1 MKAEAEQYKEE
12 DKKKAEDAQFINQS
26 ESMALM
32 IEKSLEDENLKDKL
46 TDEDK
51 NAVKPVLEKVK
62 EAVSKRSIDDVKSAM
77 DELNKVWEP
86 IVKKIY
92 PQTENPGQSFKFD
105 PSQFGGM
112 DGTPENPFTS
122 AN

>member
-1 MKAEAEQYKEE
+1 MTLK
-12 DKKKAEDAQFINQS
+12 
-26 ESMALM
+26 
-32 IEKSLEDENLKDKL
+32 IEKSLEDDILKDKL

-51 NAVKPVLEKVK
+51 DVVKPVLEKVK

-92 PQTENPGQSFKFD
+92 PQQENFGQQFNFD

-112 DGTPENPFTS
+112 AGTPENPFTS

>member
-1 MKAEAEQYKEE
+1 MNLLIFYLKGEKKMADTVTQMQAEQ
-12 DKKKAEDAQFINQS
+12 
-26 ESMALM
+26 
-32 IEKSLEDENLKDKL
+32 
-46 TDEDK
+46 
-51 NAVKPVLEKVK
+51 VK

-92 PQTENPGQSFKFD
+92 PQTENPGQSFTFD

-112 DGTPENPFTS
+112 DGTPKNPFTN

>member
-1 MKAEAEQYKEE
+1 
-12 DKKKAEDAQFINQS
+12 
-26 ESMALM
+26 M
-32 IEKSLEDENLKDKL
+32 IEKSLSDENLKDKL

-51 NAVKPVLEKVK
+51 ETVKPVLEKVK
-62 EAVSKRSIDDVKSAM
+62 EAVSKRDVEQVKSAM

-92 PQTENPGQSFKFD
+92 PQQDQNANID
-105 PSQFGGM
+105 PSQFTGM
-112 DGTPENPFTS
+112 NDNPENPFTK

>member
-1 MKAEAEQYKEE
+1 
-12 DKKKAEDAQFINQS
+12 
-26 ESMALM
+26 MALM

-51 NAVKPVLEKVK
+51 DAVKPVLEKVK

-92 PQTENPGQSFKFD
+92 PQTENPGQSFTFD

-112 DGTPENPFTS
+112 GGTPENPFTS